1 VKTKEHAMACYPAN
15 PVGWGHV
22 IKVLWMIVT
31 KEDLERLAR
40 YCNKNSRH
48 FNCTRDYYLYK
59 NWKCAFIGKSK
70 YHMIWYGISGLHDH
84 EREEDDPYNCFE
96 VDDNTGG

>member
-1 VKTKEHAMACYPAN
+1 
-15 PVGWGHV
+15 
-22 IKVLWMIVT
+22 MIVT

-84 EREEDDPYNCFE
+84 EREEDDPSNCFE
-96 VDDNTGG
+96 VDDNSGG